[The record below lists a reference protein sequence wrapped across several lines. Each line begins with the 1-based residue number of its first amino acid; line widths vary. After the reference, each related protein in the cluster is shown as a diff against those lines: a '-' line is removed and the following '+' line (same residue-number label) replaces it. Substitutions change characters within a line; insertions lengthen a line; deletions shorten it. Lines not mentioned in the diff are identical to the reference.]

1 MECDLDSSSAPAP
14 GADTLRKGASGP
26 FGSSLATNKLSP
38 PVLATNMA
46 SYWHF
51 IIMIIGGIETA
62 WLGSLHTRG
71 LIKWGAPLVIASTAR

>member
-1 MECDLDSSSAPAP
+1 
-14 GADTLRKGASGP
+14 LRRQ
-26 FGSSLATNKLSP
+26 
-38 PVLATNMA
+38 
-46 SYWHF
+46 HF